1 MLWEHSTIE
10 LPAFKLNIVKS
21 IKVLILNT
29 MKYKSLIINNSEDL
43 MFGIAPKPVKTRRGL
58 EIMGG
63 RKIFS
68 EKSGR
73 IVRFL
78 KFYPLSTKMTLWC

>member
-1 MLWEHSTIE
+1 
-10 LPAFKLNIVKS
+10 LN
-21 IKVLILNT
+21 LNF
-29 MKYKSLIINNSEDL
+29 NNITEGSSPC
-43 MFGIAPKPVKTRRGL
+43 IRWRGL
-58 EIMGG
+58 QIMGG